1 MIEIA
6 VEKPN
11 STYSDLMKEFSGR
24 TQQLL
29 LPKFKKAKD
38 EVLTK
43 RRIDRIKELE
53 EENEGLM
60 QEDKDEGL
68 ELTLSGGN
76 CSKEEVLLNCA
87 YSISLFTTITIHE
100 AAHSVKAILSFRVPE
115 QRFGKEEIQYLHD
128 YTGISTSVGLTAN
141 PIVKLSSV
149 IGNNVTALRGD
160 LSYDSKTGEV
170 TKFNAGL
177 TVTKDD
183 LVASLIL

>member
-1 MIEIA
+1 VGFSTEKQEDKQKLPKPKKWSEEHNGKMIEIA

-60 QEDKDEGL
+60 QEDKVL
-68 ELTLSGGN
+68 
-76 CSKEEVLLNCA
+76 KE
-87 YSISLFTTITIHE
+87 
-100 AAHSVKAILSFRVPE
+100 
-115 QRFGKEEIQYLHD
+115 
-128 YTGISTSVGLTAN
+128 
-141 PIVKLSSV
+141 KLS
-149 IGNNVTALRGD
+149 
-160 LSYDSKTGEV
+160 
-170 TKFNAGL
+170 TKEAKHYKKFPF
-177 TVTKDD
+177 
-183 LVASLIL
+183 